1 MISQNGTSPASPP
14 GQTGTTQKNATT
26 FLPDAPF
33 AAWRTWLY
41 ALTRARWLGISLL
54 RWLFLLLIGLA
65 VVWPLSGF
73 PGSWAVSLVWLIMAA
88 VLGLTVRVQQRRY
101 FTAFQAQKIAPRLPH
116 ALSPVDKRPVYVTGA
131 LSVQEKMRTFT
142 ALPGFYRSF
151 ATREH
156 ALLCRVQER
165 RVLRI
170 ATWPEEE
177 VGLWYAFF
185 TSQQIISIQPGTQTI
200 GRRLLPALTVT
211 YWPTPP
217 LAAKPRQPPA
227 ATLYLAFPNSD
238 DHAAVLADL
247 MVEWQPA
254 AASEGHNG

>member
-1 MISQNGTSPASPP
+1 MISQNGTSPALPP
-14 GQTGTTQKNATT
+14 GQTGATEKNITT

-33 AAWRTWLY
+33 AAWRARLY

-54 RWLFLLLIGLA
+54 RWIFLLLIGLA
-65 VVWPLSGF
+65 LIWPLSRF
-73 PGSWAVSLVWLIMAA
+73 PGGWAVSLLWLMVVA
-88 VLGLTVRVQQRRY
+88 VLGLTARVQQRRY
-101 FTAFQAQKIAPRLPH
+101 FTAFQAQEIAWPLPH
-116 ALSPVDKRPVYVTGA
+116 ALSPGDKRPVYVTGA
-131 LSVQEKMRTFT
+131 LSVQEKMRPFT
-142 ALPGFYRSF
+142 ALSGFYRSF

-165 RVLRI
+165 RVLGI

-185 TSQQIISIQPGTQTI
+185 TPQQIITIQPGTQTI
-200 GRRLLPALTVT
+200 GRRPLLALAVT

-217 LAAKPRQPPA
+217 LAAKPRQTPA
-227 ATLYLAFPNSD
+227 TTLYLAFPNSD

-247 MVEWQPA
+247 IVDWQPA
-254 AASEGHNG
+254 AARKEHDG